1 MRPLTMGQPR
11 RLFGKSLAERSATV
25 LVFGLLLL
33 FVAAFVY
40 RVWTFTRFPYTVE
53 YGEGPVID
61 WARQFATGHWP
72 YKPIAQF
79 PYTFSVYTPLYLW
92 LSALFLRLGGP
103 APWGGRLISA
113 LGILGSAWA
122 LYGLA
127 RREHVERKLAA
138 IAALIFLASP
148 FAYRWATFYRP
159 DALAL
164 AFGLA
169 GAYVV
174 YPVAAGT
181 SVSSRRLAT
190 ASALF
195 LLAFYTKQSFVAA
208 PTAFGIALLV
218 RDRRKGGSWLAAMM
232 IAGGAI
238 FLALNAATAGAFFT
252 GVVTGNANPY
262 DFSAFLRF
270 TRGFLGIV
278 PVIALAA
285 LLELWLEI
293 RQRQTR
299 VVGLYLLMAFLLT
312 LSAGKAG
319 AWENYYL
326 ESLALFCVLSAMA
339 GQRLIEHRGPWR
351 WVSLALLVV
360 LQLALFLPGFERL
373 GPRAEAAWLRRTAD
387 VQQALSER
395 LTAAPDPVLAEDM
408 GLLAVNDRPV
418 PIHSFVYTQLAA
430 RGVWDQAPFLADLA
444 NHRFPLLILRQGAR
458 ADREGYGRFSRE
470 MLSAIEEHYDCP
482 ETIDR
487 FEICSPSRPLQAYS
501 GELARRIRLR
511 AIGISAGLESAP
523 STDGTQPGQELVVTL
538 LWQAEATPGDDYTVF
553 LHLVDAQ
560 GERQGQHDGPPRAGT
575 FPTSRWRP
583 GDVVRDVHR
592 LTLAA
597 DAPPGPYRLL
607 VGMYRSATGERLRVT
622 AGQAEENALVVE
634 IGAVGTGE
642 TEMK

>member
-1 MRPLTMGQPR
+1 M
-11 RLFGKSLAERSATV
+11 
-25 LVFGLLLL
+25 LVFGLLFL
-33 FVAAFVY
+33 FLIAFVY

-61 WARQFATGHWP
+61 WARQFAMGHWP

-92 LSALFLRLGGP
+92 LSALFLRFGGP

-164 AFGLA
+164 AFSLA

-174 YPVAAGT
+174 YPVAGGA
-181 SVSSRRLAT
+181 SRSNRHLAT

-195 LLAFYTKQSFVAA
+195 LLASLIKQSFVAA
-208 PTAFGIALLV
+208 PVAFGIALLV
-218 RDRRKGGSWLAAMM
+218 RNRRKGGSWIAAMM

-252 GVVTGNANPY
+252 DVVTGNANPY
-262 DFSAFLRF
+262 DFSTFLRL

-278 PVIALAA
+278 PVIALVA
-285 LLELWLEI
+285 LIELGLEV

-299 VVGLYLLMAFLLT
+299 IVGLYLLIALLLT

-326 ESLALFCVLSAMA
+326 ESLALFCVLGAVA
-339 GQRLIEHRGPWR
+339 GQRLIGRRRPWG

-373 GPRAEAAWLRRTAD
+373 GPRAEAAWLRRTAG
-387 VQQALSER
+387 VQRALSAR
-395 LTAAPDPVLAEDM
+395 ISTVPDPVLAEDM
-408 GLLAVNDRPV
+408 GLLAVNERPV

-430 RGVWDQAPFLADLA
+430 QGVWAPAPFLADLA
-444 NHRFPLLILRQGAR
+444 NQRFPLLVVRRGAR
-458 ADREGYGRFSRE
+458 ADREGLGRFSRE
-470 MLSAIEEHYDCP
+470 MLSAIEEHYDCS

-487 FEICSPSRPLQAYS
+487 FEICSPSRPLQAYN
-501 GELARRIRLR
+501 GELAGKIRLR
-511 AIGISAGLESAP
+511 AVGISSGP
-523 STDGTQPGQELVVTL
+523 DGTLLTGGPRPGSELVVTL
-538 LWQAEATPGDDYTVF
+538 LWQAEAIPEDDYTVF
-553 LHLVDAQ
+553 IHLVDAQ
-560 GERQGQHDGPPRAGT
+560 GERQGQHDGPPLAGT
-575 FPTSRWRP
+575 FPTGRWRP

-592 LTLAA
+592 LTVAA
-597 DAPPGPYRLL
+597 GAPPGTYRLL
-607 VGMYRSATGERLRVT
+607 VGLYRSETGERLPVT
-622 AGQAEENALVVE
+622 AGQAEENALIV
-634 IGAVGTGE
+634 AVGDVSAGE
-642 TEMK
+642 TETK